1 MGALLVDE
9 IRVCHTGLPRPC
21 EGALSPRVLWGQ
33 KAVAPALLCR
43 YNARPELFQVVKM
56 QPVTNL
62 FSYPRYWAEC
72 YGTAPFLPMSRAEM
86 DKLGWDSCDIVLVT
100 GDAYVDHPSFGMAV
114 IGRMLESQG
123 FRVGIIAQ
131 PDWSSKDDFM
141 RLGKPNLFYGV
152 TAGNMDS
159 MINRYTAD
167 KKLRHD
173 DAYTPGDVGG
183 KRPDRAT
190 LVYTQRCKEAY
201 KEVPVVIGGIE
212 ASLRRIAHYDY
223 WSETIRRSILIDA
236 KADILIYGNAER
248 PLVEVA
254 HRIAGGET
262 IETMQDIRGTAVIR
276 KEPLP
281 GWRGVDSSKLDQ
293 IGRIDPIPNPYME
306 GAPCADDEGTAPM
319 EQEAKPILVQ
329 PPKQKPWELTYV
341 KLPAFERV
349 KEDKVLY
356 AHASRILHH
365 ETNPGCARALSQAH
379 GDRII
384 WVNPPAFP
392 LETDEMDGVFG
403 LPYQRVPHPAYGKE
417 KIPAYDMIKT
427 SVNIMRGCFGGCS
440 FCSITEHEGRIIQS
454 RSEESILKEIEEIR
468 DKVPGFTGVISDL
481 GGPTAN
487 MYKLRCKSPKAEQ
500 TCRRASCVWPTI
512 CPHMDTDHSPTIN
525 LYRKARD
532 LKGIK
537 KILIASGVRYDIAV
551 EDPRYIKELAKYHV
565 GGYLK
570 IAPEHTEE
578 GPLSK
583 MMKPGMGS
591 YYSFKELF
599 DKYSKEAGKQQ
610 YLIPYFISAHPGTT
624 DEDMVNMALWIK
636 SNRFKLDQVQNFYP
650 SPLANATTMYYTEK
664 NPLNKV
670 SRQGGDV
677 FVVKGERRRR
687 LHKALLRYH
696 DPAGWPMIR
705 EALLEMGKGHL
716 IGNGPD
722 CLVPPEGR
730 GEAKAER
737 SRNKGL
743 KPALTRHSNIV
754 HQRGNGAGN
763 KAAGS
768 QSNGRGNS
776 AARSDAPAA
785 NKVGKGNGKP
795 VGAQLQKGA
804 GNGKLAA
811 QGAGQGTAQGKP
823 AGQGKPAHKGKA
835 PTRAGT
841 AKPAAQGGKPAA
853 KGNSAKRPAR

>member
-1 MGALLVDE
+1 
-9 IRVCHTGLPRPC
+9 
-21 EGALSPRVLWGQ
+21 
-33 KAVAPALLCR
+33 
-43 YNARPELFQVVKM
+43 M
-56 QPVTNL
+56 QPVTHL

-159 MINRYTAD
+159 MINRYTSD

-190 LVYTQRCKEAY
+190 LVYTQRCKEAF

-223 WSETIRRSILIDA
+223 WSETIRRSILLDA

-248 PLVEVA
+248 PLIEVA
-254 HRIAGGET
+254 HRIANGET
-262 IETMQDIRGTAVIR
+262 METMQDIRGTAVIR

-281 GWRGVDSSKLDQ
+281 EWRGVDSSKLDQ
-293 IGRIDPIPNPYME
+293 IGRIDPIMNPYME
-306 GAPCADDEGTAPM
+306 GAPCSDDEGTAPV

-329 PPKQKPWELTYV
+329 PPKQKPWEKTYV

-379 GDRII
+379 GDRIV

-417 KIPAYDMIKT
+417 KIPAYEMIKT

-454 RSEESILKEIEEIR
+454 RSEESIIKEIEEIR

-512 CPHMDTDHSPTIN
+512 CPHMDTDHTPTID

-532 LKGIK
+532 VKGIK

-624 DEDMVNMALWIK
+624 DEDMVNMALWVK
-636 SNRFKLDQVQNFYP
+636 TNSFKLDQVQNFYP

-716 IGNGPD
+716 IGNGPN

-737 SRNKGL
+737 SINKGL
-743 KPALTRHSNIV
+743 KPALTRHSAIT
-754 HQRGNGAGN
+754 HQRSNGAGN
-763 KAAGS
+763 KATGGKGAGAQGAAAS
-768 QSNGRGNS
+768 QGKP
-776 AARSDAPAA
+776 RSDTPAA
-785 NKVGKGNGKP
+785 SKGGKAGNGKP
-795 VGAQLQKGA
+795 VGSQLSKGA
-804 GNGKLAA
+804 GNGKPAA
-811 QGAGQGTAQGKP
+811 QGAAQGKP
-823 AGQGKPAHKGKA
+823 AGKPAHKGKA
-835 PTRAGT
+835 PTRAGS
-841 AKPAAQGGKPAA
+841 AKPGAKP
-853 KGNSAKRPAR
+853 

>member
-1 MGALLVDE
+1 
-9 IRVCHTGLPRPC
+9 
-21 EGALSPRVLWGQ
+21 
-33 KAVAPALLCR
+33 
-43 YNARPELFQVVKM
+43 M
-56 QPVTNL
+56 QPVTHL

-159 MINRYTAD
+159 MINRYTSD

-190 LVYTQRCKEAY
+190 LVYTQRCKEAF

-223 WSETIRRSILIDA
+223 WSETIRRSILLDA

-248 PLVEVA
+248 PLIEVA
-254 HRIAGGET
+254 HRIANGET
-262 IETMQDIRGTAVIR
+262 METMQDIRGTAVIR

-281 GWRGVDSSKLDQ
+281 EWRGVDSSKLDQ
-293 IGRIDPIPNPYME
+293 IGRIDPIMNPYME
-306 GAPCADDEGTAPM
+306 GAPCSDDEGTAPV
-319 EQEAKPILVQ
+319 EQEAKPVLVQ
-329 PPKQKPWELTYV
+329 PPKQRPWEKTYV

-417 KIPAYDMIKT
+417 KIPAYEMIKT

-454 RSEESILKEIEEIR
+454 RSEESIIKEIEEIR

-512 CPHMDTDHSPTIN
+512 CPHMDTDHTPTID

-532 LKGIK
+532 VKGIK

-624 DEDMVNMALWIK
+624 DEDMVNMALWVK
-636 SNRFKLDQVQNFYP
+636 TNSFKLDQVQNFYP

-716 IGNGPD
+716 IGNGPN

-730 GEAKAER
+730 GEAVASR
-737 SRNKGL
+737 SINKGL

-763 KAAGS
+763 KAAGGKGAVAAAS
-768 QSNGRGNS
+768 QGK
-776 AARSDAPAA
+776 ARNDTPAA
-785 NKVGKGNGKP
+785 SKGGKAGNGKP
-795 VGAQLQKGA
+795 VGSQLSKGA
-804 GNGKLAA
+804 GNGKPAA
-811 QGAGQGTAQGKP
+811 QGAGQGKP
-823 AGQGKPAHKGKA
+823 AGKPAHKGKT
-835 PTRAGT
+835 PTRAGS

-853 KGNSAKRPAR
+853 KGNGAKRPAR

>member
-1 MGALLVDE
+1 
-9 IRVCHTGLPRPC
+9 
-21 EGALSPRVLWGQ
+21 
-33 KAVAPALLCR
+33 
-43 YNARPELFQVVKM
+43 M
-56 QPVTNL
+56 QPVTHL

-159 MINRYTAD
+159 MINRYTSD

-223 WSETIRRSILIDA
+223 WSETIRRSILLDA

-306 GAPCADDEGTAPM
+306 GAPCSDDEGTAPV

-329 PPKQKPWELTYV
+329 PPKQKPWEKTYV

-403 LPYQRVPHPAYGKE
+403 LPYQRVPHPAYGNE

-487 MYKLRCKSPKAEQ
+487 MYRLRCKSPKAEQ

-532 LKGIK
+532 VKGIK

-624 DEDMVNMALWIK
+624 DEDMVNMALWVK
-636 SNRFKLDQVQNFYP
+636 TNRFKLDQVQNFYP

-716 IGNGPD
+716 IGNGPN

-737 SRNKGL
+737 SINKGL
-743 KPALTRHSNIV
+743 KPALTRHSAITHASRAAQPPDAGPPV
-754 HQRGNGAGN
+754 ACGLRRGEHGAVP
-763 KAAGS
+763 AGAHRIARAS
-768 QSNGRGNS
+768 AGRRALGAHARQAGGGRLGSRHTPGRPHLPALGRGHVEPPGRIQT
-776 AARSDAPAA
+776 AGAPW
-785 NKVGKGNGKP
+785 
-795 VGAQLQKGA
+795 QLA
-804 GNGKLAA
+804 G
-811 QGAGQGTAQGKP
+811 
-823 AGQGKPAHKGKA
+823 H
-835 PTRAGT
+835 
-841 AKPAAQGGKPAA
+841 AQGGHVAA
-853 KGNSAKRPAR
+853 HSHRCARGAAHVLGCQPRLQLAEGRPVSGPGRQGAAAGPRTPV

>member
-1 MGALLVDE
+1 
-9 IRVCHTGLPRPC
+9 
-21 EGALSPRVLWGQ
+21 
-33 KAVAPALLCR
+33 
-43 YNARPELFQVVKM
+43 M
-56 QPVTNL
+56 QPVTHL

-72 YGTAPFLPMSRAEM
+72 YGTAPFLPMSRKEM

-159 MINRYTAD
+159 MINRYTSD

-190 LVYTQRCKEAY
+190 LVYTQRCKEAF

-223 WSETIRRSILIDA
+223 WSETIRRSILLDA

-248 PLVEVA
+248 PLIEVA
-254 HRIAGGET
+254 HRIANGET
-262 IETMQDIRGTAVIR
+262 METMQDIRGTAVIR

-281 GWRGVDSSKLDQ
+281 EWRGVDSSKLDQ
-293 IGRIDPIPNPYME
+293 IGRIDPIMNPYME
-306 GAPCADDEGTAPM
+306 GAPCSDDEGSAPV
-319 EQEAKPILVQ
+319 EQEAKPVLVQ
-329 PPKQKPWELTYV
+329 PPKQKPWEKTYV

-379 GDRII
+379 GDRIV

-417 KIPAYDMIKT
+417 KIPAYEMIKT

-454 RSEESILKEIEEIR
+454 RSEESIIKEIEEIR

-512 CPHMDTDHSPTIN
+512 CPHMDTDHTPTID

-532 LKGIK
+532 VKGIK

-624 DEDMVNMALWIK
+624 DEDMVNMALWVK
-636 SNRFKLDQVQNFYP
+636 TNSFKLDQVQNFYP

-716 IGNGPD
+716 IGNGPN

-730 GEAKAER
+730 GEAVASR
-737 SRNKGL
+737 SINKGL

-763 KAAGS
+763 KAAGGKGAVAAAS
-768 QSNGRGNS
+768 QGK
-776 AARSDAPAA
+776 ARNDTPAA
-785 NKVGKGNGKP
+785 SKGGKAGNGKP
-795 VGAQLQKGA
+795 VGSQLSKGA
-804 GNGKLAA
+804 GANGKPAA
-811 QGAGQGTAQGKP
+811 QGAGQGKP
-823 AGQGKPAHKGKA
+823 AGKPAHKGKA
-835 PTRAGT
+835 PTRAGS

-853 KGNSAKRPAR
+853 KGNGAKRPAR

>member
-1 MGALLVDE
+1 
-9 IRVCHTGLPRPC
+9 
-21 EGALSPRVLWGQ
+21 
-33 KAVAPALLCR
+33 
-43 YNARPELFQVVKM
+43 M
-56 QPVTNL
+56 QPVTHL

-72 YGTAPFLPMSRAEM
+72 YGTAPFLPMSRKEM

-159 MINRYTAD
+159 MINRYTSD

-173 DAYTPGDVGG
+173 DAYTPGDIGG

-190 LVYTQRCKEAY
+190 LVYTQRCKEAF

-223 WSETIRRSILIDA
+223 WSETIRRSILLDA

-248 PLVEVA
+248 PLIEVA
-254 HRIAGGET
+254 HRIANGET
-262 IETMQDIRGTAVIR
+262 IDTMQDIRGTAVIR

-281 GWRGVDSSKLDQ
+281 EWRGVDSSKLDQ
-293 IGRIDPIPNPYME
+293 IGRIDPIMNPYME
-306 GAPCADDEGTAPM
+306 GAPCSDDATEVAPAA
-319 EQEAKPILVQ
+319 QEAKPVLVQ
-329 PPKQKPWELTYV
+329 PPKQKPWEKTYV

-403 LPYQRVPHPAYGKE
+403 LPYQRVPHPVFFFKQKTAYE
-417 KIPAYDMIKT
+417 MIKT

-454 RSEESILKEIEEIR
+454 RSEESIIKEIEEIR

-487 MYKLRCKSPKAEQ
+487 MYKLRCKSPRAEQ

-512 CPHMDTDHSPTIN
+512 CPHMDTDHTPTIN

-532 LKGIK
+532 VKGIK

-624 DEDMVNMALWIK
+624 DEDMVNMALWVK
-636 SNRFKLDQVQNFYP
+636 TNNFKLDQVQNFYP

-716 IGNGPD
+716 IGNGPN

-730 GEAKAER
+730 GEAVASR
-737 SRNKGL
+737 SINKGL

-754 HQRGNGAGN
+754 HQRGNGAGKGASAGKGAGAQGAAAATSQG
-763 KAAGS
+763 KAR
-768 QSNGRGNS
+768 N
-776 AARSDAPAA
+776 DTPAA
-785 NKVGKGNGKP
+785 SKGGKAGNGKP
-795 VGAQLQKGA
+795 VGSQLPKGA
-804 GNGKLAA
+804 GANGKPAA
-811 QGAGQGTAQGKP
+811 QGAGQGKP
-823 AGQGKPAHKGKA
+823 AGKPAHKGKT

-841 AKPAAQGGKPAA
+841 AKPAAQGGKPVA
-853 KGNSAKRPAR
+853 KGNGAKRPVR

>member
-1 MGALLVDE
+1 
-9 IRVCHTGLPRPC
+9 
-21 EGALSPRVLWGQ
+21 
-33 KAVAPALLCR
+33 
-43 YNARPELFQVVKM
+43 M
-56 QPVTNL
+56 QPVTHL

-159 MINRYTAD
+159 MINRYTSD

-173 DAYTPGDVGG
+173 DAYTPGDIGG

-190 LVYTQRCKEAY
+190 LVYTQRCKEAF

-223 WSETIRRSILIDA
+223 WSETIRRSILLDA

-248 PLVEVA
+248 PLIEVA
-254 HRIAGGET
+254 HRIANGET
-262 IETMQDIRGTAVIR
+262 IDTMQDIRGTAVIR

-281 GWRGVDSSKLDQ
+281 EWRGVDSSKLDQ
-293 IGRIDPIPNPYME
+293 IGRIDPIMNPYME
-306 GAPCADDEGTAPM
+306 GAPCSDDEGTAPV
-319 EQEAKPILVQ
+319 EQEAKPVLVQ
-329 PPKQKPWELTYV
+329 PPKQKPWEKTYV

-379 GDRII
+379 GDRIV

-417 KIPAYDMIKT
+417 KIPAYEMIKT

-454 RSEESILKEIEEIR
+454 RSEESIIKEIEEIR

-487 MYKLRCKSPKAEQ
+487 MYKLRCKSPRAEQ

-512 CPHMDTDHSPTIN
+512 CPHMDTDHTPTIN

-532 LKGIK
+532 VKGIK

-624 DEDMVNMALWIK
+624 DEDMVNMALWVK
-636 SNRFKLDQVQNFYP
+636 TNNFKLDQVQNFYP

-716 IGNGPD
+716 IGNGPN

-737 SRNKGL
+737 SINKGL

-763 KAAGS
+763 KAVGGKGAVAAAS
-768 QSNGRGNS
+768 QGK
-776 AARSDAPAA
+776 ARNDTPAA
-785 NKVGKGNGKP
+785 SKGGKAGNGKP
-795 VGAQLQKGA
+795 VGSQLSKGA
-804 GNGKLAA
+804 GANGKPAD
-811 QGAGQGTAQGKP
+811 QGAGQGKP
-823 AGQGKPAHKGKA
+823 AGKPAHKGKT
-835 PTRAGT
+835 PTRAGS
-841 AKPAAQGGKPAA
+841 AKPATQGGKPAA
-853 KGNSAKRPAR
+853 KGNGAKRPAR

>member
-1 MGALLVDE
+1 
-9 IRVCHTGLPRPC
+9 
-21 EGALSPRVLWGQ
+21 
-33 KAVAPALLCR
+33 
-43 YNARPELFQVVKM
+43 M

-306 GAPCADDEGTAPM
+306 GAPCSDDEGTAPAA
-319 EQEAKPILVQ
+319 QEAKPILVQ
-329 PPKQKPWELTYV
+329 PPKQKPWEKTYV

-403 LPYQRVPHPAYGKE
+403 LPYQRVPHPAYGNE

-636 SNRFKLDQVQNFYP
+636 ANRFKLDQVQNFYP

-737 SRNKGL
+737 SRSKGL
-743 KPALTRHSNIV
+743 KPALTRHSAIT
-754 HQRGNGAGN
+754 HQRSNGAGN
-763 KAAGS
+763 KAAASKAG
-768 QSNGRGNS
+768 
-776 AARSDAPAA
+776 AANTPAA
-785 NKVGKGNGKP
+785 SRNGGKAGNGKP
-795 VGAQLQKGA
+795 VGSQLQKGA
-804 GNGKLAA
+804 GNGKSAA
-811 QGAGQGTAQGKP
+811 QGAGQGTSQGKP

-835 PTRAGT
+835 PTRAGS
-841 AKPAAQGGKPAA
+841 AKPATQGGKPAA
-853 KGNSAKRPAR
+853 KGNGAKRPAR

>member
-1 MGALLVDE
+1 
-9 IRVCHTGLPRPC
+9 
-21 EGALSPRVLWGQ
+21 
-33 KAVAPALLCR
+33 
-43 YNARPELFQVVKM
+43 M
-56 QPVTNL
+56 QPVTHL

-159 MINRYTAD
+159 MINRYTSD

-190 LVYTQRCKEAY
+190 LVYTQRCKEAF

-223 WSETIRRSILIDA
+223 WSETIRRSILLDA

-248 PLVEVA
+248 PLIEVA
-254 HRIAGGET
+254 HRIANGET

-293 IGRIDPIPNPYME
+293 IGRIDPIMNPYME
-306 GAPCADDEGTAPM
+306 GAPCSDDEGTAPV

-329 PPKQKPWELTYV
+329 PPKQKPWEKTYV

-417 KIPAYDMIKT
+417 KIPAYEMIKT

-454 RSEESILKEIEEIR
+454 RSEESIIKEIEEIR

-487 MYKLRCKSPKAEQ
+487 MYRLRCKSPKAEQ

-512 CPHMDTDHSPTIN
+512 CPHMDTDHTPTID

-532 LKGIK
+532 VKGIK

-624 DEDMVNMALWIK
+624 DEDMVNMALWVK
-636 SNRFKLDQVQNFYP
+636 TNSFKLDQVQNFYP

-716 IGNGPD
+716 IGNGPN

-737 SRNKGL
+737 SINKGL
-743 KPALTRHSNIV
+743 KPALTRHSAIT
-754 HQRGNGAGN
+754 HQRSNGSGN
-763 KAAGS
+763 KATGGKGAGA
-768 QSNGRGNS
+768 QG
-776 AARSDAPAA
+776 AAAAQGKPRSDTPAA
-785 NKVGKGNGKP
+785 SKGGKAGNGKP
-795 VGAQLQKGA
+795 VGSQLSKGA
-804 GNGKLAA
+804 GNGKPAA
-811 QGAGQGTAQGKP
+811 QGAGQGKP
-823 AGQGKPAHKGKA
+823 AGKPAHKGKA
-835 PTRAGT
+835 PTRAGS
-841 AKPAAQGGKPAA
+841 AKPGAKSATQGGKPAA
-853 KGNSAKRPAR
+853 KGNGAKRPAR